1 MKLIHVIK
9 SYVGHG
15 LDFGPIH
22 VRPWCHT
29 EVDHEVFSQLSGDVA
44 LALKQA
50 IRLRQITVQMVADD
64 KPVDRE
70 NERLVLQMAREA
82 VAKPV
87 SNFDEGG
94 N

>member
-9 SYVGHG
+9 SYVGQG

-29 EVDHEVFSQLSGDVA
+29 EVDHEVFEQLSGDVA
-44 LALKQA
+44 LAINQA

-64 KPVDRE
+64 KPVDTV

-82 VAKPV
+82 RSMPTSK
-87 SNFDEGG
+87 FDEGG